1 MVIRIL
7 DYVKNASTYEDGDVI
22 FKKILSEIRQDR
34 AVTISF
40 KGISSVPS
48 AFVNAA
54 FIRLLEDFPFEKI
67 RKYLRFSDSTKH
79 INELIKSRF
88 DFVLK
93 Q

>member
-40 KGISSVPS
+40 KGISSV
-48 AFVNAA
+48 AA
-54 FIRLLEDFPFEKI
+54 GADRQRI
-67 RKYLRFSDSTKH
+67 
-79 INELIKSRF
+79 
-88 DFVLK
+88 
-93 Q
+93 